1 MFRIRGALARSS
13 SWLIRGVMPDLTS
26 IDPAKLRQ
34 TVSALAGRLAVGDY
48 DGLCGLARSSRL
60 SAADVARVVRDY
72 GRHLIA
78 LPAIA
83 FDAVGVVPVAQ
94 SNPQRWS
101 VVVPLWSREEGRSD
115 LSLEIT
121 VEDSATPA
129 YAVEIDDLHVL

>member
-1 MFRIRGALARSS
+1 
-13 SWLIRGVMPDLTS
+13 MPDPTA
-26 IDPAKLRQ
+26 IDHAKLRQ

-72 GRHLIA
+72 GRHLIT
-78 LPAIA
+78 LPAIG
-83 FDAVGVVPVAQ
+83 FHAVGVVPVSQ
-94 SNPQRWS
+94 SSPQRWS
-101 VVVPLWSREEGRSD
+101 VAVPLWSKEEGRSD

-121 VEDSATPA
+121 VEDSAAPA